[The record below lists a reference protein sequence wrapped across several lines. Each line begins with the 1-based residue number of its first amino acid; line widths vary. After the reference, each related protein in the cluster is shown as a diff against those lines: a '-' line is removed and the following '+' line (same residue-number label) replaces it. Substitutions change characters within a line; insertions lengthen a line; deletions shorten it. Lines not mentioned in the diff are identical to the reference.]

1 MFKAGL
7 KRVSQMD
14 NKVRRWTG
22 NLNVRKNK
30 PIQEIEK
37 CVYHLGVLNS
47 FLKKT

>member
-1 MFKAGL
+1 MFKPGV

-14 NKVRRWTG
+14 KVRRWTG